1 MHTKWDVRLQPRKST
16 SDFEFKSPECSAKSW
31 GGFPTSNVTRNSFV
45 ILGWSCQAP
54 YKVISSWCS
63 VVLFRILLNFWK
75 SPWCKQGKPPILLPE
90 IIDSTLDW
98 FMVTLTFQNETFYW
112 LQHLSDKLSHRKHHF
127 QFHIISRSS
136 LLVHFWLKTRSMYFY
151 GDRKKY
157 SNTKIAQYFSCRK
170 HTGTGDF
177 THYEL

>member
-54 YKVISSWCS
+54 YKVISSWGS
-63 VVLFRILLNFWK
+63 VVLFRIQLNFWK
-75 SPWCKQGKPPILLPE
+75 SSLCKQGKSPILLPL

-98 FMVTLTFQNETFYW
+98 LMAILTFQNEEFIW
-112 LQHLSDKLSHRKHHF
+112 LQHPSDKPSYGKHHF
-127 QFHIISRSS
+127 QFHITSKSPF
-136 LLVHFWLKTRSMYFY
+136 LAHFWIKTHPRTFM
-151 GDRKKY
+151 RIER
-157 SNTKIAQYFSCRK
+157 NTA
-170 HTGTGDF
+170 T
-177 THYEL
+177 